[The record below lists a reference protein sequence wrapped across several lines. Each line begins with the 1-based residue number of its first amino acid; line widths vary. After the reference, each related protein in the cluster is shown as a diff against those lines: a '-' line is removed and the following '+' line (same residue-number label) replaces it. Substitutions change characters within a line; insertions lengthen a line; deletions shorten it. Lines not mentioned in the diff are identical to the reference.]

1 MLLRSLH
8 ILDPDGPHHQETV
21 DLRIQDGHFTEL
33 AGGLTAEEGEQVI
46 DLSGCYAAPG
56 FLDLGTYLGD
66 PGHEDREDIAS
77 LTAAAAAGGFVA
89 VAPLPDTLPVRQSV
103 ADLGYLRSHNGSGPI
118 DWLPLAALS
127 QDLKGKDLTEMLELH
142 RAGAVAFTDG
152 PHRRV
157 SGSLLK
163 RALEYAKATQAR
175 VMVSPYHPEL
185 IPDGQIHEGLV
196 STRLGLRGIPT
207 MSETIPLKRDLELL
221 AYTEGRLIVHLLS
234 SAEGVE
240 EVRRAKAAGH
250 EVFATVSAHH
260 LLLSVEALSS
270 FDTHAKM
277 LPPLREESDRLALI
291 AGLKDGTID
300 AIVSNHQARH
310 GEEKDLEFL
319 YADFGARGI
328 QTAFNECLAALGE
341 EFALADI
348 TEKLGNGPRRLL
360 GLPALHLRSG
370 APAKLSIFRK
380 DAEISLHDNDLK
392 GKTVNNPVIGRALPG
407 KIIGTVNN
415 GQFFPAG

>member
-1 MLLRSLH
+1 MLLRSLY
-8 ILDPDGPHHQETV
+8 ILDQDGPHHQETA
-21 DLRIQDGHFTEL
+21 DLRIENGHITAL
-33 AGGLTAEEGEQVI
+33 APSLPVEEGEEVI
-46 DLSGCYAAPG
+46 DLRGCHVSPG

-77 LTAAAAAGGFVA
+77 LTAAAAAGGYVA
-89 VAPLPDTLPVRQSV
+89 IAPLPDTLPVRQSV
-103 ADLGYLRSHNGSGPI
+103 ADLGYLLSHNGKGPI

-152 PHRRV
+152 PERRV

-163 RALEYAKATQAR
+163 RSLEYAKATQAI
-175 VMVSPYHPEL
+175 VMVSPYNPEL
-185 IPDGQIHEGLV
+185 IPEGQIHEGEV

-207 MSETIPLKRDLELL
+207 MSETIPLKRDLELV
-221 AYTEGRLIVHLLS
+221 AYTEGKLIVHLLS
-234 SAEGVE
+234 SAAGVE
-240 EVRRAKAAGH
+240 EVRRARARGLK
-250 EVFATVSAHH
+250 VFATVSAHH
-260 LLLSVEALSS
+260 LLLSVDALAS
-270 FDTHAKM
+270 FDTSAKV

-328 QTAFNECLAALGE
+328 QTAFNECLAALSDHLPLE
-341 EFALADI
+341 AI
-348 TEKLGNGPRRLL
+348 TDKLSNGPRRLL
-360 GLPALHLRSG
+360 GHPALHLRTD
-370 APAKLSIFRK
+370 APAKLTIFRP
-380 DAEISLHDNDLK
+380 DEEVAFGNNDLI
-392 GKTVNNPVIGRALPG
+392 GKTVNNPVISRALPG

-415 GQFFPAG
+415 GQYFPAG